1 MMTEMGDLP
10 LDLDT
15 QSLHQ
20 LSKDELLQLVQQQQQ
35 TILSLRRDLQQLHH
49 PANLSAHALLP
60 IDAPEPNNAGDVAE
74 HRGMA
79 ATPEEAKEVN
89 LEVDPYLIVKTE
101 GQSYTFPLTGGS
113 CWTIGRSE
121 DNAVVLPDCWLS
133 RNHAMLQSMGPG
145 EFYLIDLGSRNGTF
159 VNGRRVNVPV
169 ALQDGDRLV
178 FGQTEIEFYGGDL
191 MMTALFTSPS
201 MGNRGEQASAT
212 ALLQVR
218 RLISVLV
225 VDIRNFTILTRN
237 INEEI
242 LSEAMGTWFQRAG
255 DIIREQ
261 GSWVDKYIGDAVMAV
276 WIHDAQEIPDAEM
289 KQIFQSLR
297 ALNAMTS
304 QLHLHYPL
312 PFQLQI
318 GAGLNTGYAM
328 VGNAG
333 SGNRPEYTAL
343 GDTVNTAFRLE
354 TSTKQLQTDI
364 ALGIT
369 TYQYLPPRERQNL
382 PFTKQIVH
390 LKGYEVAVPTYTG
403 TFADLDTFLEIGTKV
418 DDTLY

>member
-1 MMTEMGDLP
+1 MAKMSDLELLLELDLP
-10 LDLDT
+10 
-15 QSLHQ
+15 SLHR
-20 LSKDELLQLVQQQQQ
+20 LSWAELVQLVQQQQRVITQ
-35 TILSLRRDLQQLHH
+35 LRQEVEHLKTEPQSPQDTDGESRRSPQ
-49 PANLSAHALLP
+49 ANGHSSDSNPGLG
-60 IDAPEPNNAGDVAE
+60 I
-74 HRGMA
+74 
-79 ATPEEAKEVN
+79 
-89 LEVDPYLIVKTE
+89 DPYLMVKTE
-101 GQSYTFPLTGGS
+101 GQSYAFPLVGGT

-121 DNAVVLPDCWLS
+121 DNAIVLPDCWLS

-145 EFYLIDLGSRNGTF
+145 DFYLIDLGSRNGTF

-178 FGQTEIEFYGGDL
+178 FGQTEIEFYGGDIST
-191 MMTALFTSPS
+191 TALLTSPS
-201 MGNRGEQASAT
+201 LAQQGEPASAT

-225 VDIRNFTILTRN
+225 VDIRNFTTLTRN
-237 INEEI
+237 ISEEV
-242 LSEAMGTWFQRAG
+242 LSKVMGTWFQRAG
-255 DIIREQ
+255 DIIREH

-276 WIHDAQEIPDAEM
+276 WIHEAQEIPDTEM
-289 KQIFQSLR
+289 KQIFHSLQ
-297 ALNAMTS
+297 ALHRMTS
-304 QLHLHYPL
+304 ELHLQYPL

-318 GAGLNTGYAM
+318 GAGLNTGYGM

-333 SGNRPEYTAL
+333 SSNCPEYTAL

-369 TYQYLPPRERQNL
+369 TYQYLPPRERQAL

-403 TFADLDTFLEIGTKV
+403 TFADLDTFLEIGAKV